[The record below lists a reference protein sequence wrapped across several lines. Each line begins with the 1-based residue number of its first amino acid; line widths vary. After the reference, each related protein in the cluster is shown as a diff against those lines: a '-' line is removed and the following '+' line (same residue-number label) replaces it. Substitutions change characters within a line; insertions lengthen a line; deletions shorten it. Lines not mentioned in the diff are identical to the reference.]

1 MRKIPQ
7 PSTIDPAPFTL
18 NPTASKPKPT
28 NPQLSEGATLYSNK
42 DYVSPNVIRS
52 REKLEKSIKYAN
64 RKEGQKKSVA
74 RKQLQPQMHDPFKQ
88 VFK

>member
-1 MRKIPQ
+1 
-7 PSTIDPAPFTL
+7 
-18 NPTASKPKPT
+18 
-28 NPQLSEGATLYSNK
+28 
-42 DYVSPNVIRS
+42 VSPNVIRS